1 VSASRT
7 SAALGFPSDGN
18 QVAVRSAVNG
28 LIQTARVDR
37 EMRVGNAIFTKK
49 KPGAHDSD
57 LGFP

>member
-1 VSASRT
+1 
-7 SAALGFPSDGN
+7 
-18 QVAVRSAVNG
+18 VRSAVNG